1 MVLPYRPRPE
11 NLRPEESLS
20 GKSASTV
27 SGGKSPSSS
36 HLRDI
41 LSLAIPAMLAIASEP
56 IFILADTAM
65 IGRLGV
71 EPLAARAIASSL
83 IGGIYW
89 IFAFLIFGTTT
100 LVGYHRG
107 ANEPE
112 SCGEI
117 CLHALFL
124 AAVGGIA
131 VSVLGIFFAPHLYFL
146 MGAEPEVLKQ
156 GTVYFRIRIAGTP
169 FTFLFFAAVGF
180 LRGIQDTRTPMLVAF
195 AVNGLN
201 CVLDYLL
208 IYGGLGL
215 PALGLKGAGIATLA
229 CQILAGCICLR
240 ILFFSSYTSQYNLNR
255 WSFSARRF
263 LSLSRI
269 GRDLAIRTG
278 ALRFSLVFATG
289 TVARMGMVSL
299 SSHEIALQLFLLS
312 SDTIDGIAVAGQTLA
327 AKHLGGHRP
336 DKAYQMGKTLILC
349 GVVTGFIFGFGYLL
363 LEQPLIALF
372 TRSPEVVGVLGGA
385 ILILL
390 ALFQPV
396 NGIVFT
402 SDGFLIGAHD
412 TRYLMWAMLI
422 GALGIFVPIAWL
434 SLHRQWGL
442 PGVWIGLSLLM
453 AWRCATNL
461 SRFWSG
467 RWAIAFPGKNSP
479 AS

>member
-11 NLRPEESLS
+11 NLRPEDSCAGRSDTKMRELD
-20 GKSASTV
+20 
-27 SGGKSPSSS
+27 PPSS
-36 HLRDI
+36 HLKDI
-41 LSLAIPAMLAIASEP
+41 LRLAIPAMLAIASEP
-56 IFILADTAM
+56 VFILADTAM

-240 ILFFSSYTSQYNLNR
+240 ILFFSSYTSQYKLNR

-327 AKHLGGHRP
+327 AKHLGGQDR
-336 DKAYQMGKTLILC
+336 KS
-349 GVVTGFIFGFGYLL
+349 VV
-363 LEQPLIALF
+363 
-372 TRSPEVVGVLGGA
+372 
-385 ILILL
+385 
-390 ALFQPV
+390 
-396 NGIVFT
+396 
-402 SDGFLIGAHD
+402 
-412 TRYLMWAMLI
+412 
-422 GALGIFVPIAWL
+422 
-434 SLHRQWGL
+434 
-442 PGVWIGLSLLM
+442 
-453 AWRCATNL
+453 
-461 SRFWSG
+461 
-467 RWAIAFPGKNSP
+467 
-479 AS
+479 